1 MEITSN
7 KRKGGINQ
15 GLIILSGLIFVIGAL
30 LTYYFILRGVFG
42 KFNTD
47 NLIPSPKIVKSA
59 FAKGKPHIAI
69 LYSQYTENM
78 LPEGSTWLNDNITT
92 WKKFL
97 DNSNNLY
104 DIISDE
110 TIELGQHYKYGL
122 IVLPGSKSLSE
133 REVVNLKK
141 YIDRGG
147 SVFATSGTASYSDD
161 GKWRGW
167 QFFNKVFGINFV
179 KAIKND
185 DFTKIHTIRGGLP
198 ITANIPTGFPLK
210 VATWD
215 KPIAAEVMDPRTV
228 QVSFWYNY
236 RLENG
241 LARENILHTAGIVY
255 GNYGKGRFV
264 WMGFEIN
271 SVIGV
276 QEDYIF
282 FDRLFNNSIN
292 WLTYK
297 PLAYYNEWPRG
308 YKAAAIITPILSHD
322 IYNIN
327 NLLSVLKSERV
338 RATFFVDPYR
348 AEQNKKLVKT
358 LARYGDVGALVDI
371 GYLASINDT
380 SNSLDDYNTQ
390 LEKLNSAKLIL
401 ESVTGKSVTGAIPYY
416 GLFDENTIQA
426 LIDAKYK
433 FVITDSLTDRSVPK
447 TIIRGDER
455 LISITKTARDDYEVI
470 RDFGLTLP
478 NYQLYTYQEDI
489 DRILFEGG
497 LYVFKMHT
505 EYQCK
510 PENIGVVRKVIKE
523 LKRKN
528 FWITTASELSRW
540 FERKDNVEVRVEPRG
555 ENRTV
560 VTVSNPGDQTVNSLV
575 VKVDLNQP
583 ARRVS
588 LSSEIIGTKLA
599 KYEYD
604 KVNNIVYLYI
614 NDLEK
619 GESRTYYLDYTLPNS

>member
-1 MEITSN
+1 MEIKSN

-15 GLIILSGLIFVIGAL
+15 GLIILSGLIFLIGSI

-42 KFNTD
+42 NFNTD
-47 NLIPSPKIVKSA
+47 NLLPSPKIVKSA
-59 FAKGKPHIAI
+59 LAKEKAHVAI
-69 LYSQYTENM
+69 LYSEYTENM

-97 DNSNNLY
+97 DNSNQLY
-104 DIISDE
+104 DIITDE
-110 TIELGQHYKYGL
+110 AIELGQHYKYGL
-122 IVLPGSKSLSE
+122 LILPGSRSLSD
-133 REVVNLKK
+133 REVINLKK
-141 YIDRGG
+141 YVDRGG

-167 QFFNKVFGINFV
+167 EFFNEVFGINFA
-179 KAIKND
+179 KEIKND
-185 DFTKIHTIRGGLP
+185 DFTKIHTLRGGLP
-198 ITANIPTGFPLK
+198 ITANIPTGFPFK

-215 KPIAAEVMDPRTV
+215 KPIAAEVMDPRTI

-236 RLENG
+236 RLEGG
-241 LARENILHTAGIVY
+241 LTRENIKKTAGIIY
-255 GNYGKGRFV
+255 GSYGKGRFV

-308 YKAAAIITPILSHD
+308 YKAAAIITPTLSQD

-338 RATFFVDPYR
+338 KATFFVDPYI
-348 AEQNKKLVKT
+348 AEQNKRLVKS
-358 LARYGDVGALVDI
+358 LSRYGDIGALVDI

-380 SNSLDDYNTQ
+380 SNSLDDFNTQ
-390 LEKLNSAKLIL
+390 LEKLNSAKSIL
-401 ESVTGKSVTGAIPYY
+401 ESVSGKSVTGANPFY
-416 GLFDENTIQA
+416 GLFDENTVQS
-426 LIDAKYK
+426 LIDEKYK

-447 TIIRGDER
+447 TIIRGDDK

-470 RDFGLTLP
+470 RDFGLNLP
-478 NYQLYTYQEDI
+478 EYQLYTYQEDV

-510 PENIGVVRKVIKE
+510 PENVGVVKKLIKE
-523 LKRKN
+523 LKRRN
-528 FWITTASELSRW
+528 FWITTASEISRW
-540 FERKDNVEVRVEPRG
+540 FERKDKVEVRVEPRG
-555 ENRTV
+555 ESRTV
-560 VTVSNPGDQTVNSLV
+560 VTVSNPGDKTINSLV

-583 ARRVS
+583 ANRVS
-588 LSSEIIGTKLA
+588 LSTEIIGTKMA

-604 KVNNIVYLYI
+604 RTNRIVYLYI
-614 NDLEK
+614 NDLEN
-619 GESRTYYLDYTLPNS
+619 GESRTYYLDYTKPNA

>member
-1 MEITSN
+1 MEIKSQ

-15 GLIILSGLIFVIGAL
+15 GLIIFSGLVLVIGAI

-42 KFNTD
+42 QFNTD
-47 NLIPSPKIVKSA
+47 VLIPSPKIVKSA
-59 FAKGKPHIAI
+59 LAKEKPHVAI

-97 DNSNNLY
+97 DNTNQFY

-110 TIELGQHYKYGL
+110 AIELGQHYKYGL
-122 IVLPGSKSLSE
+122 LILPGSRSLSD
-133 REVVNLKK
+133 REVINLKK
-141 YIDRGG
+141 YVDRGG
-147 SVFATSGTASYSDD
+147 SIFATSGTASYSDD

-167 QFFNKVFGINFV
+167 EFFNEVYGINFT
-179 KAIKND
+179 KSIEND
-185 DFTKIHTIRGGLP
+185 DFTKIHTLRGGLP

-236 RLENG
+236 RLESG
-241 LARENILHTAGIVY
+241 LARENIKKTAGIIY

-308 YKAAAIITPILSHD
+308 YKAAAIITPTLSQD

-327 NLLSVLKSERV
+327 NLLGVLKSERV
-338 RATFFVDPYR
+338 RATFFIDPFR
-348 AEQNKKLVKT
+348 AEQNKKLVKS
-358 LARYGDVGALVDI
+358 LARYGDIGALVDI

-380 SNSLDDYNTQ
+380 SNSLDDFNTQ
-390 LEKLNSAKLIL
+390 IEKLNSAKLIL
-401 ESVTGKSVTGAIPYY
+401 ESISGKTVTGANPYY
-416 GLFDENTIQA
+416 GLFDENTVQS
-426 LIDAKYK
+426 LIDEKYK

-447 TIIRGDER
+447 TIIRGDDK

-470 RDFGLTLP
+470 RDFGLNLP
-478 NYQLYTYQEDI
+478 EYQLYTYQEDV

-497 LYVFKMHT
+497 LYVFKLHT
-505 EYQCK
+505 EYQCR
-510 PENIGVVRKVIKE
+510 PENVGVVKKLIKE

-528 FWITTASELSRW
+528 FWITTASEISRW
-540 FERKDNVEVRVEPRG
+540 FERKDKVEIRVEPRG

-560 VTVSNPGDQTVNSLV
+560 VTVSNPGDKTVNSLV
-575 VKVDLNQP
+575 VKVNLNQP

-588 LSSEIIGTKLA
+588 LSTEIIGTKIA

-604 KVNNIVYLYI
+604 RTNHIVYLYI
-614 NDLEK
+614 NDLEN
-619 GESRTYYLDYTLPNS
+619 GESRTYYLDYTKPNA

>member
-59 FAKGKPHIAI
+59 FAKEKPHIAI

-78 LPEGSTWLNDNITT
+78 LPEGSTWLNDNIIT

-179 KAIKND
+179 KSIKND

-308 YKAAAIITPILSHD
+308 YKAAAIIIPTLSQD

-470 RDFGLTLP
+470 RDYGLTLP

-540 FERKDNVEVRVEPRG
+540 FERKNNVEVKVEPRG
-555 ENRTV
+555 ESRTV

>member
-1 MEITSN
+1 MEIKSK
-7 KRKGGINQ
+7 KRKSGINQ
-15 GLIILSGLIFVIGAL
+15 ALIIFSGLVFLIGAI

-42 KFNTD
+42 QFDTN

-59 FAKGKPHIAI
+59 LAKEKPHIAI

-97 DNSNNLY
+97 DNSNKLY

-122 IVLPGSKSLSE
+122 IILPGSKSLSD

-141 YIDRGG
+141 FVDRGG
-147 SVFATSGTASYSDD
+147 SIFATSGTASYSDD

-167 QFFNKVFGINFV
+167 EFFNEVYGINFA
-179 KAIKND
+179 KEIKND
-185 DFTKIHTIRGGLP
+185 DFTKIHTLRGGLP
-198 ITANIPTGFPLK
+198 ITANIPTGFPLR

-236 RLENG
+236 RLESG
-241 LARENILHTAGIVY
+241 LARENIKKTAGIIY

-282 FDRLFNNSIN
+282 FERLFNNSIN
-292 WLTYK
+292 WLTYR

-308 YKAAAIITPILSHD
+308 YKAAAIIMPILSQE

-327 NLLSVLKSERV
+327 NLLNVLKSEKV
-338 RATFFVDPYR
+338 KASFFIDPYK
-348 AEQNKKLVKT
+348 AEQNKKLVKR
-358 LARYGDVGALVDI
+358 LVKYGEVGALVDI

-380 SNSLDDYNTQ
+380 SNSLDDYTTQ
-390 LEKLNSAKLIL
+390 LEKLSSAKSIL
-401 ESVTGKSVTGAIPYY
+401 ESVTGRTVNGAIPYY
-416 GLFDENTIQA
+416 GLFDENTVQS
-426 LIDAKYK
+426 LIDDKYK

-447 TIIRGDER
+447 TIIRGDEK

-470 RDFGLTLP
+470 RDFGLNLP
-478 NYQLYTYQEDI
+478 EYQLYTYQEDI

-505 EYQCK
+505 EYQSK
-510 PENIGVVRKVIKE
+510 PENIGVVKKLIKE

-528 FWITTASELSRW
+528 FWITTASEVSKW
-540 FERKDNVEVRVEPRG
+540 FERKDKVEVRVEPRG

-560 VTVSNPGDQTVNSLV
+560 VTVSNPGNKTINNLV
-575 VKVDLNQP
+575 VKVDLNQS

-588 LSSEIIGTKLA
+588 LSTEIIGTKIA

-604 KVNNIVYLYI
+604 RANNLVYLYI

-619 GESRTYYLDYTLPNS
+619 GESRTYYLDYIRPNS

>member
-42 KFNTD
+42 NFNTD

-122 IVLPGSKSLSE
+122 IVLPGSKSLSG

-179 KAIKND
+179 KSIKND

-198 ITANIPTGFPLK
+198 ITANIPTGFSLK

-308 YKAAAIITPILSHD
+308 YKAAAIIIPTLSQD

-470 RDFGLTLP
+470 RDYGLTLP

-540 FERKDNVEVRVEPRG
+540 FERKNNVEVKVEPRG
-555 ENRTV
+555 ESRTV

-614 NDLEK
+614 NDLEE